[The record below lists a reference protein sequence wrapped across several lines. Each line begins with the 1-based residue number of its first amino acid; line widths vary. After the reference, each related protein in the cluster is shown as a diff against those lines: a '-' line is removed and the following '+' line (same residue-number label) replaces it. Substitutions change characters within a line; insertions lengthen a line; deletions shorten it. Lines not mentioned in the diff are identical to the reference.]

1 MEAHTLN
8 LDKPRKLHYGFK
20 ALRIVREKYEG
31 KKELTDIL
39 ETNVDEFP
47 FFAYVGLV
55 KDDDSLT
62 PEKVEELIEDTI
74 PDRYTVLDIVR
85 IITKAVTDQIGV
97 KVKKKAKTKKK
108 TPSKTTVRS
117 RTR

>member
-1 MEAHTLN
+1 MKDHILN

-20 ALRIVREKYEG
+20 ALRIVRERYKG

-47 FFAYVGLV
+47 FFAYAGLV

-62 PEKVEELIEDTI
+62 PEKVEELIEDAI
-74 PDRYTVLDIVR
+74 PDRYTVLDIVG
-85 IITKAVTDQIGV
+85 IISRAVVDQIGV
-97 KVKKKAKTKKK
+97 KVKKKAKRK
-108 TPSKTTVRS
+108 TPSKTTVKS